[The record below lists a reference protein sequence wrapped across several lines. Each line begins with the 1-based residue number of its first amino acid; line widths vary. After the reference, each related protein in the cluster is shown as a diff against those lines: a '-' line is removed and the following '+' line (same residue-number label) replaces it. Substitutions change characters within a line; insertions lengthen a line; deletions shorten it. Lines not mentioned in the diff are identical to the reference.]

1 MTRCSLARIRNVA
14 RSAARGK
21 AQACSQPWRLAD
33 VGTRP
38 MVAGKHAHARLRVDC
53 AERKATSRC
62 AVTRLK
68 NRPTPSGA
76 RPCASYD
83 AFCAGVGARARA
95 GASAA
100 ADALGHLA
108 AAAYR
113 LRRGLAPPSEELM
126 TMARV
131 RTCYKC
137 HAPFYKVEGC
147 NKVRL
152 PTAGCPPA
160 LLRALT
166 EPRRA
171 ACTILAT
178 ARGGDHGR

>member
-1 MTRCSLARIRNVA
+1 MQGNADIKNNWPALAE
-14 RSAARGK
+14 K
-21 AQACSQPWRLAD
+21 ALT
-33 VGTRP
+33 GN
-38 MVAGKHAHARLRVDC
+38 GI
-53 AERKATSRC
+53 SR
-62 AVTRLK
+62 
-68 NRPTPSGA
+68 
-76 RPCASYD
+76 D
-83 AFCAGVGARARA
+83 
-95 GASAA
+95 
-100 ADALGHLA
+100 DALSVLRA
-108 AAAYR
+108 DESELMKILAAAYR